1 VNSGDFVVRSTGP
14 LCFGIY
20 AQTLFDHSPLSITN
34 SGDFTIEAANYA
46 FGIFAVRSRGYGPL
60 SIANSGDFTVT
71 SGGLVA
77 DGISAATYDGN
88 SPLSITNSGNFA
100 VTGLGYAFGITAK
113 TLGSNSPLSIE
124 NSGDLIAISTAGYAT
139 ALYGRSVSG
148 TSNSP
153 VTIENSAELTNSDD
167 TFINEKGGV
176 FETKLTSTFGGG
188 NDLFRNEEGG
198 TVLAAT
204 NRNASEYSSFVG
216 LERFENKGLISLH
229 DGQVG
234 DVFRI
239 SNTVG
244 GTDLSFVGSGKST
257 LAIDAFLGGPGS
269 NADNFIID
277 GNVAGT
283 TALQGADANKGPGV
297 LNKEGIPVI
306 FVNGPGV
313 TGDEFFLKKP
323 IDTGFFNYDLFFR
336 PTGSG
341 VFELR
346 SFLGGGVFV
355 LPQLETA
362 MQDMWHQGSDTWF
375 AKVDVTFG
383 EDIDGVGGKAGMRV
397 AW

>member
-1 VNSGDFVVRSTGP
+1 LAVASTYSATAIFAATVGPGGFTIVTNSGNLTAIVAGSAPYSRAIGISAEGGEANTPATVVNSGTISASGG
-14 LCFGIY
+14 LASFGIY
-20 AQTLFDHSPLSITN
+20 AATDGANSPISITN
-34 SGDFTIEAANYA
+34 SGTIDPAI
-46 FGIFAVRSRGYGPL
+46 GIFASTQGQGSP
-60 SIANSGDFTVT
+60 ITIHNSGTVF
-71 SGGLVA
+71 GEQL
-77 DGISAATYDGN
+77 GISADTKYGATT
-88 SPLSITNSGNFA
+88 IFNSGNISAGSLFA
-100 VTGLGYAFGITAK
+100 IDVYRA
-113 TLGSNSPLSIE
+113 P
-124 NSGDLIAISTAGYAT
+124 
-139 ALYGRSVSG
+139 
-148 TSNSP
+148 
-153 VTIENSAELTNSDD
+153 
-167 TFINEKGGV
+167 